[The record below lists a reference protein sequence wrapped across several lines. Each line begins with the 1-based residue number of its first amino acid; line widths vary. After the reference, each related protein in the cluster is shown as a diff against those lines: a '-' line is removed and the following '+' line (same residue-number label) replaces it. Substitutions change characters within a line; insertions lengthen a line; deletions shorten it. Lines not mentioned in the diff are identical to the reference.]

1 MLRKTLNGF
10 VVPRIELKRLLNLQ
24 LRRNLLSII
33 LSLRDLL
40 VTIFGLPERLQ

>member
-10 VVPRIELKRLLNLQ
+10 VMPRIELKRLLNLQ

-33 LSLRDLL
+33 LPLLDLL
-40 VTIFGLPERLQ
+40 VPIFGLPERLQ